1 MPLRR
6 KSVFLLLVLALAANA
21 GEWRFNDAN
30 TGAGLVTDLRLSA
43 SSAAEAAAWAEYAKG
58 LYVLGE
64 EGATFAD
71 AAPHFSRA
79 LLHLP
84 DSPYL
89 LRTLIGPRLVAKDWA
104 ASMADLAPVVA
115 AHPGVVMPN
124 LVYADLLEE
133 MGKRDEAIEHLQRT
147 LMMTGWGDARV
158 VKELAQKLWTA
169 KQGKAAAD
177 LYVQALRHKTLR
189 DDVILACAAAAT
201 WCAYAQVLLA
211 EATEPGWGLRRQVAS
226 WRKRARR
233 QAMALAKRLEAT
245 PVEAPASK
253 ESGFDEHLLVG
264 NLLADM
270 GEWERLGDYIDRL
283 APAMADGASRFA
295 WADLQLRLLGQRQ
308 DIAAMRSLYRELLA
322 DMQVPRALLF
332 AAGEFY
338 LEHEQLAE
346 AVEVFERLQGS
357 EPNNMGLRLQLAHI
371 YLQAD
376 APQKGMA
383 LLAPVS
389 ALPARGLL
397 LRAHLWRRLGDQER
411 AYADMKKAAEAA
423 KAGKDDDFFS
433 IGYYFTLAMICETI
447 GRIDEAIEA
456 CRIAYKREPEN
467 PACANFLGYLL
478 ADHNRE
484 LAYARELIDQ
494 ALAKEPDSIAY
505 LDSRAWVYFRLGL
518 VQDAM
523 MVMADLLRRDGEQED
538 SEGVIADHAGDIF
551 AANGYAQ
558 LARFYWGL
566 ALDKSSGDN
575 ARKISAKMAP

>member
-1 MPLRR
+1 MPSRQ
-6 KSVFLLLVLALAANA
+6 KSIFLLLVLALVANA
-21 GEWRFNDAN
+21 GEWHFDDAN
-30 TGAGLVTDLRLSA
+30 AGAGLVTDLRLSA
-43 SSAAEAAAWAEYAKG
+43 SSQVEAAAWAEYAKG
-58 LYVLGE
+58 LYILGGK
-64 EGATFAD
+64 GATFAD

-89 LRTLIGPRLVAKDWA
+89 LRTLVGPRLVAKDWSA
-104 ASMADLAPVVA
+104 CMAELAPVVA
-115 AHPGVVMPN
+115 AHPGAVMPN

-133 MGKRDEAIEHLQRT
+133 MGKRDEAIEHLQKT
-147 LMMTGWGDARV
+147 LATTAWGDARV
-158 VKELAQKLWTA
+158 VKELAQKHWAA
-169 KQGKAAAD
+169 KQGEAAAD
-177 LYVQALRHKTLR
+177 LYVQALRHESLR
-189 DDVILACAAAAT
+189 DNVTLACAAAAI
-201 WCAYAQVLLA
+201 WHAYAEVLLA
-211 EATEPGWGLRRQVAS
+211 EATEPSWGLRRQVAS

-233 QAMALAKRLEAT
+233 QVMALAKRMEA
-245 PVEAPASK
+245 AGDASASK
-253 ESGFDEHLLVG
+253 ESGFDERLLVG
-264 NLLADM
+264 SLLADL
-270 GEWERLGDYIDRL
+270 GEWKRLEEYIDTFAPTL
-283 APAMADGASRFA
+283 AGGASRFA
-295 WADLQLRLLGQRQ
+295 WADLRLRLLGQRQ

-322 DMQVPRALLF
+322 DMQLPRALLF

-357 EPNNMGLRLQLAHI
+357 EPNNMGLRLQLAHM

-389 ALPARGLL
+389 VLPARGLL

-411 AYADMKKAAEAA
+411 AYADMKKAAETA

-433 IGYYFTLAMICETI
+433 IGYYFTLAMICETT
-447 GRIDEAIEA
+447 GRIDEAIEV

-484 LAYARELIDQ
+484 LPYARELIDQ

-523 MVMADLLRRDGEQED
+523 IVMADLLQRDGEQED
-538 SEGVIADHAGDIF
+538 SEGVIADHAGDIY
-551 AANGYAQ
+551 AANGYMQ

-566 ALDKSSGDN
+566 ALDKAGGED
-575 ARKISAKMAP
+575 ARRIRAKLAP